1 MAHPEEKVE
10 RVTFIIPE
18 MNRKSTFDSLQEVQ
32 REIEAFKQQVNEIDS
47 VISANSSLELMQCL
61 KRDIIKKG
69 PYPHVTLFESAN
81 RILTDCVIYNT
92 LLLIFENKIETLPSF
107 KRVEVD
113 FGHSNKQKHDII
125 GFDMEGNPVF
135 YAEAF
140 NTAPTFFM
148 AKLIKTRSKLKN
160 SEKQNVVKFIC
171 FNRDACKGYRPKN
184 SELSYI
190 VVDTLI

>member
-1 MAHPEEKVE
+1 MIENLPK
-10 RVTFIIPE
+10 I
-18 MNRKSTFDSLQEVQ
+18 NRKSTFDSLQEVQ
-32 REIEAFKQQVNEIDS
+32 SEIVGFKHQLNEIDP

-69 PYPHVTLFESAN
+69 PYPHVTLLESAN

-92 LLLIFENKIETLPSF
+92 LLLIFENKIEALPSF

-125 GFDMEGNPVF
+125 GFDVDDNPVF

-148 AKLIKTRSKLKN
+148 TKLFKTRSKLKN
-160 SEKQNVVKFIC
+160 TENQDVMKLIC

-184 SELSYI
+184 SELRYI